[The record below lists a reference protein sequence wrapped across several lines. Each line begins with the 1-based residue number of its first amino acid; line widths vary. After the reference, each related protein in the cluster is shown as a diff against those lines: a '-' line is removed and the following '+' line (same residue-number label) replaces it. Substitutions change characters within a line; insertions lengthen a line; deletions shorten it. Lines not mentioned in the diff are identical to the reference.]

1 VHVKLWLKMYLG
13 QWAQHARLVS
23 GVPGVDGHPGNDN
36 GSAGCRPAADRA
48 LAE

>member
-1 VHVKLWLKMYLG
+1 MKDCYNRENIAKAVIIILL
-13 QWAQHARLVS
+13 S

-48 LAE
+48 IVI